1 MRLLILNVRIFLVLM
16 IVFVSGYAYGD
27 FGELSSIAASLGF
40 KQADEKKLLAGKIIT
55 ANLPE
60 TTDKMLAESF
70 AIFAPMYTYK
80 IADLALSEKLF
91 AADANVIASGRID
104 PLNVEASLAKAEF
117 TSADA
122 DELKQ
127 LKSFTGGD
135 NFNLSSKE
143 IALLR
148 KAITAGQTSDK
159 ALSKVYRAILAGRMK
174 AYLKA
179 GLLGVAPYDR
189 GKGNKTLVA
198 SELEA
203 MTKASKQLARDTP
216 GLYRTFLDY
225 PKNQSM
231 HLEHGF
237 FWVKRKVEKHPT
249 FVLEHRILERGPT
262 NLTIMRREFFVGHS
276 YNAAQAI
283 SGAYTISNKGT
294 LVFSTV
300 RSSSD
305 QVVGSRSGKRHA
317 IARKAMR
324 DELIVRFKNWR
335 KRFAK

>member
-1 MRLLILNVRIFLVLM
+1 MRVLILNVRIFLVMLL
-16 IVFVSGYAYGD
+16 VAVSGYAHGN
-27 FGELSSIAASLGF
+27 FGELSSVASGLGF
-40 KQADEKKLLAGKIIT
+40 KPADEKKLLAGKIIT

-70 AIFAPMYTYK
+70 AIFAPIHTYK

-104 PLNVEASLAKAEF
+104 PLNIEASLAKAEF
-117 TSADA
+117 TPADA
-122 DELKQ
+122 DELKKLQ
-127 LKSFTGGD
+127 NFTGGD
-135 NFNLSSKE
+135 TFNLSSKE
-143 IALLR
+143 VALLR
-148 KAITAGQTSDK
+148 KAVNAGQTSAK
-159 ALSKVYRAILAGRMK
+159 ALSKVYRAILAGRVK
-174 AYLKA
+174 VYLKA

-203 MTKASKQLARDTP
+203 MTKASKLLARDTP

-225 PKNQSM
+225 PKNQSI
-231 HLEHGF
+231 HLEQGF
-237 FWVKRKVEKHPT
+237 FWVKRKVENRPT

-283 SGAYTISNKGT
+283 SGAYTISDKGT

-305 QVVGSRSGKRHA
+305 QLAGSKGGKRHA
-317 IARKAMR
+317 MARKAMR